1 MICENRVVIVTGA
14 GRGLGRSHAE
24 ALVRAGAKVVVN
36 DLGVERDGAAQGKPV
51 AEEVAAHLCALGGEA
66 VASTHDISDWESA
79 EALVRQAVGTFGRL
93 DCVVNNAGI
102 LRDRMIVN
110 TTAEEWDDV
119 IRVHLRGTF
128 AMLRFAAAYWRA
140 QAKSDNPVEASVVNT
155 TSPSGLFGKPGQAN
169 YGSAKAGIATLT
181 MIAAEELGHYGVTVN
196 AVAPVAYTRM
206 TADLVTGDDAST
218 ALAPEYVSPLVV
230 WLASP
235 RSRHVTGRVFEL
247 SGKRFGIVEPW
258 RRGPGI
264 VPDGVADPEEA
275 GALAESLL
283 TRAAPPER
291 MGGNL

>member
-1 MICENRVVIVTGA
+1 MICEDRVVIVTGA

-51 AEEVAAHLCALGGEA
+51 AEEVAAQLRALGGEA

-79 EALVRQAVGTFGRL
+79 EALVRQTVDTFGRL

-110 TTAEEWDDV
+110 TTVEEWDDV

-128 AMLRFAAAYWRA
+128 AMLRFAAAYWRE
-140 QAKSDNPVEASVVNT
+140 QAKGGNPVEASVVNT

-181 MIAAEELGHYGVTVN
+181 MIAAEELGRYGVTVN

-206 TADLVTGDDAST
+206 TADLVTGDGASRV
-218 ALAPEYVSPLVV
+218 LAPEYVSPLVV

-247 SGKRFGIVEPW
+247 SGKRFGIAEPW
-258 RRGPGI
+258 RHGPGT
-264 VPDGVADPEEA
+264 VPDGVPEPEEA
-275 GALAESLL
+275 GAIAESLL
-283 TRAAPPER
+283 ACAAPPER